1 MTLEGKGSLV
11 DALPKQCYNTCLHT
25 KEQTMFTLAN
35 VKTVYSGRPGCMCGC
50 RGKYTT
56 PEQSARSVK
65 ILFNKVMNHPN
76 REVEDNCAFVDTG
89 TRNLVVYFKH

>member
-1 MTLEGKGSLV
+1 
-11 DALPKQCYNTCLHT
+11 
-25 KEQTMFTLAN
+25 MFTLAN

-65 ILFNKVMNHPN
+65 ILFNKVMNHPD
-76 REVEDNCAFVDTG
+76 RIVEPGNAWLNTG
-89 TRNLVVYFKH
+89 TRNLVVYFKD